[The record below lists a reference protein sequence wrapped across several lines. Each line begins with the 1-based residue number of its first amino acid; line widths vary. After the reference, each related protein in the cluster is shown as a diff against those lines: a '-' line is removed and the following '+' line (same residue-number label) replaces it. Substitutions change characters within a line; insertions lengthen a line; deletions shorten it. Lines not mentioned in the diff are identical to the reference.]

1 MRDGSHKGTGFG
13 EIGKQVKDGA
23 RYNTPRDDSELMGL
37 FRDVVGDGRGVGLLG
52 VGREQVI
59 RAEKRKRGKG
69 RVTSAGAPTPAF
81 AREPHAGDVSL
92 PLFLSPHRLA
102 RISTPPPVSLDSF
115 LFFPSLA
122 A

>member
-81 AREPHAGDVSL
+81 ARDPTPAMS
-92 PLFLSPHRLA
+92 LFLSFYRL
-102 RISTPPPVSLDSF
+102 IDWLVSQHPLR
-115 LFFPSLA
+115 LL
-122 A
+122 